1 MNLFIEN
8 EIRNNYLIAL
18 VELSYHL
25 VKITHMPYVAD
36 ISTFEI
42 LKPNYPSYFKNLT
55 MKKGVKSNHI
65 KLYSAKT
72 LL

>member
-25 VKITHMPYVAD
+25 VKITHLPYVAD
-36 ISTFEI
+36 ISTIEI
-42 LKPNYPSYFKNLT
+42 LKPNYPYYFKDLT
-55 MKKGVKSNHI
+55 MKKGLEKAN
-65 KLYSAKT
+65 L
-72 LL
+72 

>member
-25 VKITHMPYVAD
+25 VKITHLPYVAD
-36 ISTFEI
+36 ISTIEI
-42 LKPNYPSYFKNLT
+42 LKPNYPYYFKNLT
-55 MKKGVKSNHI
+55 MKKGLEKAN
-65 KLYSAKT
+65 L
-72 LL
+72 